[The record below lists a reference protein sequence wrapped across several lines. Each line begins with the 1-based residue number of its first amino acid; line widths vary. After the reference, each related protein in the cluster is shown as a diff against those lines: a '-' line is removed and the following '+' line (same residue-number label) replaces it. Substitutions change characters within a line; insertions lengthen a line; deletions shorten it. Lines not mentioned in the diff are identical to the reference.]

1 LKDFR
6 RQKSVLLVLFS
17 WPESRDRLDQL
28 RLAYPG
34 LSGRKTAVLAVPMN
48 NLNQQDMA
56 RITAG
61 IPFPVVTQ
69 GATEI
74 ARSYSLFRRTIANPD
89 LMGEGTVPKH
99 MEFLLDRYGYMRARW
114 IPEVDGAGWTDIG
127 LLTQQIDQ
135 LNQEKE
141 MLPPPADYVHYGA
154 SDMPMGDMPMGDMP
168 KGSGD
173 MPMGDMPMGDM
184 PKGASDMPMGD
195 MPMGDMPKG
204 SGDMPMGDMP
214 KGSP

>member
-1 LKDFR
+1 
-6 RQKSVLLVLFS
+6 
-17 WPESRDRLDQL
+17 
-28 RLAYPG
+28 
-34 LSGRKTAVLAVPMN
+34 MN

-56 RITAG
+56 KITAG

-114 IPEVDGAGWTDIG
+114 IPAVDGTGWTDIG

-141 MLPPPADYVHYGA
+141 ILPPPADYVHDGA
-154 SDMPMGDMPMGDMP
+154 SDMPMGDMPMGN
-168 KGSGD
+168 
-173 MPMGDMPMGDM
+173 MPMGD
-184 PKGASDMPMGD
+184 K
-195 MPMGDMPKG
+195 PMGDMPKG